1 MQCRKLDFDE
11 RFRVAFRNARAG
23 AAVMTIPPGD
33 AEGDPQNRHQDA
45 DQWLFVVEGEGTA
58 IVEGKRQRLEPGTLL
73 LIERGERHEVRNDG
87 KKPLCTLNFYA
98 PPEY

>member
-11 RFRVAFRNARAG
+11 RFRVAFRNARAE

-33 AEGDPQNRHQDA
+33 AEGDPQNRHEDA

-87 KKPLCTLNFYA
+87 KKPLRTLNFYV

>member
-1 MQCRKLDFDE
+1 MQCKQLDLDQ
-11 RFRVAFRNARAG
+11 RFEIAFRNARAE

-33 AEGDPQNRHQDA
+33 AEGDSQNRHEDA
-45 DQWLFVVEGEGTA
+45 DQWLFVVEGEGNA
-58 IVEGKRQRLEPGTLL
+58 IVEGRKQALKPGTLL

-87 KKPLCTLNFYA
+87 DEPLRTLNFYV